1 MPRAWWT
8 FRIFFIFFPLG
19 EGKGGVRGA
28 RRGES
33 EAPGGGES
41 HFLLKIPGGT
51 LIFFSLLFGVPCFFA
66 FRGIPCFFRVF
77 ILLFQE
83 FKGFGRDG
91 KSCGGF
97 PCLFAK
103 EQGKEDQ
110 GGVPG
115 GAEGPGGC
123 LRRIGEFGGGGGGLF
138 FCSGPKRPR
147 SVSNGVSGG
156 GSQALEREDLGPW
169 WSGGVRV
176 NPSFTSE
183 LWLAK
188 RTSQSPWP
196 KHKAPSHQFRGMSNA
211 SSRTRS

>member
-1 MPRAWWT
+1 MEFLA
-8 FRIFFIFFPLG
+8 
-19 EGKGGVRGA
+19 
-28 RRGES
+28 
-33 EAPGGGES
+33 
-41 HFLLKIPGGT
+41 FLLFEEF
-51 LIFFSLLFGVPCFFA
+51 LAFFEYLSFFSKNL
-66 FRGIPCFFRVF
+66 RGSEETENPVVVF
-77 ILLFQE
+77 
-83 FKGFGRDG
+83 
-91 KSCGGF
+91 
-97 PCLFAK
+97 LFAK

-115 GAEGPGGC
+115 GAKGPGGC
-123 LRRIGEFGGGGGGLF
+123 LRRIGELGGGGGGLF

-169 WSGGVRV
+169 WSGGVRA